1 MTQHNHRKVRL
12 FLTLAVLAAG
22 VLLLLYGAFFGSRP
36 VVKGPVGELPPI
48 PIADAGPRDDVLQV
62 SEFALV
68 KEVTVGGV
76 IRWDNGMLQRTYGET
91 ERPASF
97 CPT

>member
-1 MTQHNHRKVRL
+1 MTRRNHTKVRL

-22 VLLLLYGAFFGSRP
+22 VLLLLYGALFGRRLIA
-36 VVKGPVGELPPI
+36 KGPVGELPPI
-48 PIADAGPRDDVLQV
+48 PISDAGQRDDVLSV
-62 SEFALV
+62 SEFKLV

-76 IRWDNGMLQRTYGET
+76 IRWENGVIQKTYDEKAQ
-91 ERPASF
+91 PASL